1 MSKKTSPTVIGAF
14 VVGAVV
20 LLAIGVA
27 VFGGAELLAQKQSYV
42 AYFTGNTKGLRV
54 GSNVAMNGV
63 QIGQVSKMALIIDQ
77 DNWESMTEVTI
88 EIFPENYIATR
99 DGRILGTGPAATV
112 SHDELIN
119 VAGLRATLEAE
130 SFVTGQLLVETSFR
144 PDTVAIMRGGDDPP
158 YPEIPTIP
166 SKIQE
171 LLAKVQTWIADVSEH
186 FDAEDFAIRIKSI
199 IKGVDELANS
209 EDIRETLAGINSL
222 TNRQATQD
230 LTATLQSALREIQSA
245 AGDAGSLLRNA
256 DSKLDTDIKPAIANL
271 DAALNEAQQAL
282 AAAKVQLSGD
292 SVQAYQLGQALREVE
307 GAARSMREF
316 LDYLERNPEAMLQGK
331 KP

>member
-1 MSKKTSPTVIGAF
+1 MSKKTNPTVIGAF
-14 VVGAVV
+14 VVGAVL
-20 LLAIGVA
+20 LLAVGVA
-27 VFGGAELLAQKQSYV
+27 VFGGAELLAQRQSYV
-42 AYFTGNTKGLRV
+42 AYFTEDTKGLRV
-54 GSNVAMNGV
+54 GSNVVMNGV

-77 DNWESMTEVTI
+77 GSWQSKTEVTI

-119 VAGLRATLEAE
+119 VGGLRATLEAE
-130 SFVTGQLLVETSFR
+130 SFVTGQLLVDVAFR
-144 PDTVAIMRGGDDPP
+144 PDTAPVFRGGDDPP

-171 LLAKVQTWIADVSEH
+171 ILGKVQTWIADVSER
-186 FDAEDFAIRIKSI
+186 FDAEDFAIRIESI
-199 IKGVDELANS
+199 VKGVDELANS

-222 TNRQATQD
+222 TNRQETQD
-230 LTATLQSALREIQSA
+230 LTATLQSALGKVESA
-245 AGDAGSLLRNA
+245 ASDAGSLLRNA
-256 DSKLDTDIKPAIANL
+256 DSKLDTDIRPAIAKL
-271 DAALNEAQQAL
+271 DAALNEAKEAL

-316 LDYLERNPEAMLQGK
+316 LDYLEHNPEALLRGK
-331 KP
+331 K

>member
-77 DNWESMTEVTI
+77 DDWESKTEVTI

-99 DGRILGTGPAATV
+99 GGNVIGTGPAADV
-112 SHDELIN
+112 SHDKLIN

-144 PDTVAIMRGGDDPP
+144 PDTVPIMRGGDDPP

-186 FDAEDFAIRIKSI
+186 FDAEEFAVHVQGIL
-199 IKGVDELANS
+199 KGVDELANS
-209 EDIRETLAGINSL
+209 KDIRETLAGVNTIINKEETQEL
-222 TNRQATQD
+222 TP
-230 LTATLQSALREIQSA
+230 TLDAALDEVRRA
-245 AGDAGSLLRNA
+245 ASDAGSLLRNA
-256 DSKLDTDIKPAIANL
+256 DAMLDSDLKPAIQKL
-271 DAALNEAQQAL
+271 EGSLIEAQGAL
-282 AAAKVQLSGD
+282 AAAKYQLRGE
-292 SVQAYQLGQALREVE
+292 SVAVYQLGETLREVE
-307 GAARSMREF
+307 GAARALREF
-316 LDYLERNPEAMLQGK
+316 LDYVEAHPEAVLKGK
-331 KP
+331 QQ